1 MAIRVIADVVAG
13 IIALWVVLYLLDAN
27 PSNDLVSALHD
38 AARWLAAWSYDL
50 FSFSKDWL
58 QVVVNYGI
66 AAVVYLVLGHALATR
81 LRRK

>member
-27 PSNDLVSALHD
+27 PSNNLVSTLHD

-58 QVVVNYGI
+58 RVVVNYGI
-66 AAVVYLVLGHALATR
+66 AAVVYLLLGHALAAR
-81 LRRK
+81 LRRR